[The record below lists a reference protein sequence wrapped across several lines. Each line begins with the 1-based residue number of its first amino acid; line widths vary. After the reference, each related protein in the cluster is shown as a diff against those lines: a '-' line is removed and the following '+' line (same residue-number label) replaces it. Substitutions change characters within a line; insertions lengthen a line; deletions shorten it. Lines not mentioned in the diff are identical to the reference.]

1 MILIIKDEL
10 VNPPTWFSSFRDL
23 TLICSL
29 RLEADIVIESDDVD
43 IYYKWL
49 KPRGGMDFIDDFVRP
64 GIETGIRFDT
74 RFNFD
79 PSIIIDRIVPENTHQ
94 LYNRIQFSATS

>member
-64 GIETGIRFDT
+64 GIETGIRLDT
-74 RFNFD
+74 RLNFD